1 MNAFELLLKQR
12 FDTYVAAA
20 KLVRA
25 AKDAGAFP
33 SLESREQPAF
43 TAPYWCEPLEGR
55 VDLEVQFPG
64 TRGGLLWRYFVAM
77 GTWLSLL
84 GRVNNL
90 LGPIACITV
99 QGLGRQ
105 SGDLRVPNDEKAI
118 GLIQAA
124 LRSSDFSD
132 YVRAR
137 FGEGETLRAQEQ
149 ELEALLSPA
158 AAAPAAEVVDF
169 LSHVFI
175 QDFELVDLAGLPDVW
190 ESLAQ
195 LRTDA
200 SVEQDLYGLGYNA
213 EALLRGLA
221 DLAQSINSQR
231 QGIRRLITQALDSDG
246 VLKSL
251 VLGRL
256 LPFAESHFLVADRQ
270 NRRDLATASL
280 AFVVIEQDYASRSS
294 RRRDVDFSRLRPLG
308 SAATLTERWVQV
320 LSRVSVPFLL
330 WCAKSRIPL
339 AQLWSEVAGTVSVWP
354 NFTYRSRTD
363 AYVAIASN
371 VDKGTFRR
379 AVQFLVT
386 TLQRHPEATCLFVT
400 DHWNEEEAAAAYQ
413 VVSDRR
419 STEPI
424 IVLRSDG
431 TRYPLSVFTFP
442 TQ

>member
-12 FDTYVAAA
+12 VDTYVAAA

-25 AKDAGAFP
+25 AADAGAFP
-33 SLESREQPAF
+33 RLESRDQLVF
-43 TAPYWCEPLEGR
+43 TAPYWSGPLKEGA
-55 VDLEVQFPG
+55 DLEVRFPG

-84 GRVNNL
+84 GRVNKL
-90 LGPIACITV
+90 LGPVACGTV

-105 SGDLRVPNDEKAI
+105 SGDLRMPNHENSS

-124 LRSSDFSD
+124 LTSSGFSD

-137 FGEGETLRAQEQ
+137 FGEGETLRAEER
-149 ELEALLSPA
+149 ELEALLSLA
-158 AAAPAAEVVDF
+158 AAAPAAEVVDS
-169 LSHVFI
+169 LSHLFI

-200 SVEQDLYGLGYNA
+200 SVEEDMFGLGYNS
-213 EALLRGLA
+213 EALLRRLA

-231 QGIRRLITQALDSDG
+231 QGIRHLVMQALESDNM
-246 VLKSL
+246 LKSL

-270 NRRDLATASL
+270 DHRDLATASL
-280 AFVVIEQDYASRSS
+280 ALVVIEQDYISRLQRS
-294 RRRDVDFSRLRPLG
+294 RDVDFNRMWLLG
-308 SAATLTERWVQV
+308 SAAALTDRWVQA
-320 LSRVSVPFLL
+320 LSRVSVPFLY
-330 WCAKSRIPL
+330 WCAKSHIPL
-339 AQLWSEVAGTVSVWP
+339 AQLWNEAGGKVSVWP

-363 AYVAIASN
+363 ESVAIASK
-371 VDKGTFRR
+371 VDKASFRS
-379 AVQFLVT
+379 AVQFLVA

-400 DHWNEEEAAAAYQ
+400 DHWSEEEAAAAYQ
-413 VVSDRR
+413 VISDRR
-419 STEPI
+419 SPGTI
-424 IVLRSDG
+424 TVLRSDG
-431 TRYPLSVFTFP
+431 TRYPISAFTFP
-442 TQ
+442 PR